1 MTEIHYIDDI
11 PFQKESVLTVGTF
24 DGIHQGHMALMN
36 RLVQKANKHNCRSVV
51 VSFDPHPRSIINA
64 GENGIR
70 LLTTLEERSR
80 RLSEFGVDVLCVIP
94 FTRDF
99 SLQNSKEFVKNIL
112 YSRIGLSYFII
123 GYDHHFGK
131 NRDGN
136 AQTLQQMSSDLD
148 FEVEIVEK
156 KEMGDLTISS
166 TKIRQSLE
174 LDGNVGRVEEL
185 LGRPYSFEGVVV
197 HGDER
202 GRTIGFP
209 TANIQL
215 NHRDKLIPKEG
226 TYVIEA
232 KLNGNTYR
240 GMMNIGN
247 RPTFDGQNQ
256 RIEVHLFSFNQQIY
270 GQNLRI
276 FLIERIRDEK
286 KFKSSNELIKQLKLD
301 RKKSIEI
308 LHRRGI

>member
-112 YSRIGLSYFII
+112 YSRIGLTYFII

-174 LDGNVGRVEEL
+174 LDGNVGRAEEL

-232 KLNGNTYR
+232 KLNGITYR

-270 GQNLRI
+270 GQNLRV

>member
-1 MTEIHYIDDI
+1 MTEIHYIDGI

-51 VSFDPHPRSIINA
+51 VSFDPHPRSIIHA
-64 GENGIR
+64 GEDGIR

-80 RLSEFGVDVLCVIP
+80 RLSELGVDVLCVIP

-99 SLQNSKEFVKNIL
+99 SLQNSKEFVQNIL
-112 YSRIGLSYFII
+112 YSKIGLSYFII

-174 LDGNVGRVEEL
+174 VDGNVVRAEEL

-232 KLNGNTYR
+232 QLNGNTYQ

-256 RIEVHLFSFNQQIY
+256 RIEVHLFSFNEQIY
-270 GQNLRI
+270 GQIMRV

-286 KFKSSNELIKQLKLD
+286 KFKSSDQLIKQLQLD
-301 RKKSIEI
+301 RKKSIELI
-308 LHRRGI
+308 HRRNI

>member
-51 VSFDPHPRSIINA
+51 VSFDPHPRSIIHA
-64 GENGIR
+64 GEDGIR

-80 RLSEFGVDVLCVIP
+80 RLSELGVDVLCVIP

-99 SLQNSKEFVKNIL
+99 SLQNSKEFVQNIL
-112 YSRIGLSYFII
+112 YSKIGLSYFII

-174 LDGNVGRVEEL
+174 VDGNVVRAEEL

-232 KLNGNTYR
+232 QLNGTTYQ

-256 RIEVHLFSFNQQIY
+256 RIEVHLFSFNEQIY
-270 GQNLRI
+270 GQIMRV

-286 KFKSSNELIKQLKLD
+286 KFKSSDELIKQLQLD
-301 RKKSIEI
+301 RKKSIELI
-308 LHRRGI
+308 HRRNI

>member
-1 MTEIHYIDDI
+1 MTEIRYIDDI
-11 PFQKESVLTVGTF
+11 LYQKDTVLTVGTF
-24 DGIHQGHMALMN
+24 DGIHQGHMSLMK
-36 RLVQKANKHNCRSVV
+36 RLVQKAKQHKCRSVV
-51 VSFDPHPRSIINA
+51 VSFDPHPRSIIHA
-64 GENGIR
+64 GDDGIK

-80 RLSEFGVDVLCVIP
+80 HLSKIGIDVLCVIP

-99 SLQNSKEFVKNIL
+99 SLQNSEEFVTNIL
-112 YSRIGLSYFII
+112 SAKIGLSYFII

-136 AQTLQQMSSDLD
+136 AQTLQKMSSPLH
-148 FEVEIVEK
+148 FEVEIVDK

-174 LDGNVGRVEEL
+174 IHGNAIQAEEF
-185 LGRPYSFEGVVV
+185 LGRPYSFEGVIV

-215 NHRDKLIPKEG
+215 SHRDKLIPREG
-226 TYVIEA
+226 IYAVLA
-232 KLNGNTYR
+232 QLDGHMYK

-247 RPTFDGQNQ
+247 RPTFNGQNQ
-256 RIEVHLFSFNQQIY
+256 RIEVHLFSFNDKIY
-270 GQNLRI
+270 GQNLRV
-276 FLIERIRDEK
+276 FLIDRIRDEQ
-286 KFKSSNELIKQLKLD
+286 KFISSNELVTQLNLD
-301 RKKSIEI
+301 MKKSLEI
-308 LHRRGI
+308 LKERHI

>member
-1 MTEIHYIDDI
+1 MTEICFIEDI
-11 PFQKESVLTVGTF
+11 TYKKETVLTVGTF
-24 DGIHQGHMALMN
+24 DGIHQGHISLMK
-36 RLVQKANKHNCRSVV
+36 RLVQKAKQHNCRSVV
-51 VSFDPHPRSIINA
+51 VSFDPHPRSIIHA
-64 GENGIR
+64 GDEGIR
-70 LLTTLEERSR
+70 LLTTLEERSKH
-80 RLSEFGVDVLCVIP
+80 LSELGVDVLCVIP

-99 SLQNSKEFVKNIL
+99 SLQNSKEFVTNIL
-112 YSRIGLSYFII
+112 SAKIGLSHFII

-136 AQTLQQMSSDLD
+136 AQTLQKISTQLN
-148 FEVEIVEK
+148 FEVEIVDK

-174 LDGNVGRVEEL
+174 IYGNAMQAEKF

-215 NHRDKLIPKEG
+215 SHRDKLIPREG
-226 TYVIEA
+226 IYAVLVQLQGKTYH
-232 KLNGNTYR
+232 

-247 RPTFDGQNQ
+247 RPTFNGQNQ
-256 RIEVHLFSFNQQIY
+256 RIEVHLFSFNEQIY
-270 GQNLRI
+270 GQTLRV
-276 FLIERIRDEK
+276 FLIDRIRDEQ
-286 KFKSSNELIKQLKLD
+286 KFTGSDELVSQLKLD
-301 RKKSIEI
+301 RKKSLEI
-308 LHRRGI
+308 LAGRSI

>member
-1 MTEIHYIDDI
+1 M
-11 PFQKESVLTVGTF
+11 
-24 DGIHQGHMALMN
+24 
-36 RLVQKANKHNCRSVV
+36 
-51 VSFDPHPRSIINA
+51 
-64 GENGIR
+64 
-70 LLTTLEERSR
+70 
-80 RLSEFGVDVLCVIP
+80 DVLCVIP

-99 SLQNSKEFVKNIL
+99 SLQNSKEFVTNIL
-112 YSRIGLSYFII
+112 SAKIGLSHFII

-136 AQTLQQMSSDLD
+136 AQTLQKISTQLNFD
-148 FEVEIVEK
+148 VEIVDK

-174 LDGNVGRVEEL
+174 IYGNAMQAEKF

-215 NHRDKLIPKEG
+215 SHRDKLIPREG
-226 TYVIEA
+226 IYAVLVQLQGKTYH
-232 KLNGNTYR
+232 

-247 RPTFDGQNQ
+247 RPTFNGQNQ
-256 RIEVHLFSFNQQIY
+256 RIEVHLFSFNEQIY
-270 GQNLRI
+270 GQTLRV
-276 FLIERIRDEK
+276 FLIDRIRDEQ
-286 KFKSSNELIKQLKLD
+286 KFTGSDELVSQLKLD
-301 RKKSIEI
+301 RKKSLEI
-308 LHRRGI
+308 LAGRSI

>member
-1 MTEIHYIDDI
+1 MTEINYINDI
-11 PFQKESVLTVGTF
+11 PFQRKTVLTVGTF
-24 DGIHQGHMALMN
+24 DGIHRGHIALMN
-36 RLVQKANKHNCRSVV
+36 RLVQKANKYNCRSVV
-51 VSFDPHPRSIINA
+51 VSFDPHPRSIIYA
-64 GENGIR
+64 GDDGIR

-80 RLSEFGVDVLCVIP
+80 HLSELGIDILCVIP

-99 SLQNSKEFVKNIL
+99 SLQNAEEFVKKIL
-112 YSRIGLSYFII
+112 STKIGLSYFII

-136 AQTLQQMSSDLD
+136 AQTLQKMSHYLD

-174 LDGNVGRVEEL
+174 VYGDVNRAEEL
-185 LGRPYSFEGVVV
+185 LGRPYSLEGVVV
-197 HGDER
+197 QGDER

-215 NHRDKLIPKEG
+215 SHRDKLIPKEG
-226 TYVIEA
+226 TYVILA
-232 KLNGNTYR
+232 QLNGTTFQ

-247 RPTFDGQNQ
+247 RPTFNGLNK
-256 RIEVHLFSFNQQIY
+256 RIEVHLFLFDKQIY
-270 GQNLRI
+270 GQTLRV
-276 FLIERIRDEK
+276 FLIERIRDEI
-286 KFKSSNELIKQLKLD
+286 KFNSSFELVNQLKLD
-301 RKKSIEI
+301 RKKSLEI
-308 LHRRGI
+308 LGKHGI

>member
-1 MTEIHYIDDI
+1 MTEIHYIDGI

-24 DGIHQGHMALMN
+24 DGIHKGHMALMN

-51 VSFDPHPRSIINA
+51 VSFDPHPRSIIHA
-64 GENGIR
+64 GEDGIR

-80 RLSEFGVDVLCVIP
+80 RLSELGVDVLCVIP

-99 SLQNSKEFVKNIL
+99 SLQNSKEFVQNIL
-112 YSRIGLSYFII
+112 YSKIGLSYFII

-174 LDGNVGRVEEL
+174 VDGNVVRAEEL

-232 KLNGNTYR
+232 QLNGNTYQ

-256 RIEVHLFSFNQQIY
+256 RIEVHLFSFNEQIY
-270 GQNLRI
+270 GQIMRV

-286 KFKSSNELIKQLKLD
+286 KFKSSDELIKQLQLD
-301 RKKSIEI
+301 RKKSIELI
-308 LHRRGI
+308 HRRNI

>member
-1 MTEIHYIDDI
+1 
-11 PFQKESVLTVGTF
+11 
-24 DGIHQGHMALMN
+24 
-36 RLVQKANKHNCRSVV
+36 
-51 VSFDPHPRSIINA
+51 
-64 GENGIR
+64 
-70 LLTTLEERSR
+70 
-80 RLSEFGVDVLCVIP
+80 
-94 FTRDF
+94 
-99 SLQNSKEFVKNIL
+99 
-112 YSRIGLSYFII
+112 
-123 GYDHHFGK
+123 
-131 NRDGN
+131 
-136 AQTLQQMSSDLD
+136 
-148 FEVEIVEK
+148 
-156 KEMGDLTISS
+156 MGDLTISS

-174 LDGNVGRVEEL
+174 LDGNVGRAEEL

-232 KLNGNTYR
+232 KLNGITYR

-270 GQNLRI
+270 GQNMRV

-308 LHRRGI
+308 LHRHGI

>member
-1 MTEIHYIDDI
+1 MTEIHYIDGI

-51 VSFDPHPRSIINA
+51 VSFDPHPRSIIHA
-64 GENGIR
+64 GEDGIR

-80 RLSEFGVDVLCVIP
+80 RLSELGVDVLCVIP

-99 SLQNSKEFVKNIL
+99 SLQNSKEFVQNIL
-112 YSRIGLSYFII
+112 YSKIGLSYFII

-174 LDGNVGRVEEL
+174 VDGNVVRAEEL

-232 KLNGNTYR
+232 QLNGNTYQ

-256 RIEVHLFSFNQQIY
+256 RIEVHLFSFNEQIY
-270 GQNLRI
+270 GQIMRV

-286 KFKSSNELIKQLKLD
+286 KFKSSDELIKQLQLD
-301 RKKSIEI
+301 RKKSIELI
-308 LHRRGI
+308 HRRNI

>member
-1 MTEIHYIDDI
+1 MSEI
-11 PFQKESVLTVGTF
+11 
-24 DGIHQGHMALMN
+24 
-36 RLVQKANKHNCRSVV
+36 
-51 VSFDPHPRSIINA
+51 
-64 GENGIR
+64 
-70 LLTTLEERSR
+70 
-80 RLSEFGVDVLCVIP
+80 GVDILCVIP

-99 SLQNSKEFVKNIL
+99 SLQNSKEFVTNIL
-112 YSRIGLSYFII
+112 SAKIGLSYFII

-136 AQTLQQMSSDLD
+136 AQTLQKMSSHLN
-148 FEVEIVEK
+148 FEVEIVDK

-174 LDGNVGRVEEL
+174 IHGNAIKAEEL

-215 NHRDKLIPKEG
+215 SHRDKLIPREG
-226 TYVIEA
+226 IYAVLAQVDDHIY
-232 KLNGNTYR
+232 K

-247 RPTFDGQNQ
+247 
-256 RIEVHLFSFNQQIY
+256 
-270 GQNLRI
+270 
-276 FLIERIRDEK
+276 
-286 KFKSSNELIKQLKLD
+286 
-301 RKKSIEI
+301 
-308 LHRRGI
+308 

>member
-51 VSFDPHPRSIINA
+51 VSFDPHPRSIIHA
-64 GENGIR
+64 GEDGIR

-80 RLSEFGVDVLCVIP
+80 RLSELGVDVLCVIP

-99 SLQNSKEFVKNIL
+99 SLQNSKEFVQNIL
-112 YSRIGLSYFII
+112 YSKIGLSYFII

-174 LDGNVGRVEEL
+174 VDGNVVRAEEL

-232 KLNGNTYR
+232 QLNGNTYQ

-256 RIEVHLFSFNQQIY
+256 RIEVHLFSFNEQIY
-270 GQNLRI
+270 GQIMRV

-286 KFKSSNELIKQLKLD
+286 KFKSSDELIKQLQLD
-301 RKKSIEI
+301 RKKSIELI
-308 LHRRGI
+308 HRRNI

>member
-1 MTEIHYIDDI
+1 MTEICFIEDI
-11 PFQKESVLTVGTF
+11 TYKKETVLTVGTF
-24 DGIHQGHMALMN
+24 DGIHQGHISLMK
-36 RLVQKANKHNCRSVV
+36 RLVQKAKQHNCRSVV
-51 VSFDPHPRSIINA
+51 VSFDPHPRSIIHA
-64 GENGIR
+64 GDEGIR
-70 LLTTLEERSR
+70 LLTTLEERSKH
-80 RLSEFGVDVLCVIP
+80 LSELGVDVLCVIP

-99 SLQNSKEFVKNIL
+99 SLQNSKEFVTNIL
-112 YSRIGLSYFII
+112 SAKIGLSHFII

-136 AQTLQQMSSDLD
+136 AQTLQKISTQLNFD
-148 FEVEIVEK
+148 VEIVDK

-174 LDGNVGRVEEL
+174 IYGNAMQAEKF

-215 NHRDKLIPKEG
+215 SHRDKLIPREG
-226 TYVIEA
+226 IYAVLVQLQGKTYH
-232 KLNGNTYR
+232 

-247 RPTFDGQNQ
+247 RPTFNGQNQ
-256 RIEVHLFSFNQQIY
+256 RIEVHLFSFNEQIY
-270 GQNLRI
+270 GQTLRV
-276 FLIERIRDEK
+276 FLIDRIRDEQ
-286 KFKSSNELIKQLKLD
+286 KFTGSDELVSQLKLD
-301 RKKSIEI
+301 RKKSLEI
-308 LHRRGI
+308 LAGRSI

>member
-80 RLSEFGVDVLCVIP
+80 RLSELGVDVLCVIP

-174 LDGNVGRVEEL
+174 LDGNVGRAEEL

-247 RPTFDGQNQ
+247 RPTFNGQNQ
-256 RIEVHLFSFNQQIY
+256 RIEVHLFSFYQQIY
-270 GQNLRI
+270 GQNMRI

>member
-11 PFQKESVLTVGTF
+11 PFQRETVLTVGTF
-24 DGIHQGHMALMN
+24 DGIHQGHIVLMN

-51 VSFDPHPRSIINA
+51 VSFDPHPRSIIYA
-64 GENGIR
+64 ADDGIR

-80 RLSEFGVDVLCVIP
+80 HLSELGVDVLCVIP

-99 SLQNSKEFVKNIL
+99 SLQNSDEFVKNTL
-112 YSRIGLSYFII
+112 FNKIGLSYFII

-136 AQTLQQMSSDLD
+136 AQILQKMSRHLD

-166 TKIRQSLE
+166 TKIRQFLE
-174 LDGNVGRVEEL
+174 VHGDVIRAEEL

-209 TANIQL
+209 TANIQPS
-215 NHRDKLIPKEG
+215 HRDKLIPKEG
-226 TYVIEA
+226 TYVIIA
-232 KLNGNTYR
+232 QLNGNTFQ

-247 RPTFDGQNQ
+247 RPTFNGLNK
-256 RIEVHLFSFNQQIY
+256 RIEVHLFSFDKQIY
-270 GQNLRI
+270 GQTLRV

-286 KFKSSNELIKQLKLD
+286 KFKSSIELVNQLKLD
-301 RKKSIEI
+301 KKRSLEI
-308 LHRRGI
+308 LYRHGI

>member
-70 LLTTLEERSR
+70 LLTTLEERSK

-174 LDGNVGRVEEL
+174 LDGNVGRAEEL

-232 KLNGNTYR
+232 KLNSITYR

-270 GQNLRI
+270 GQNMRI

>member
-51 VSFDPHPRSIINA
+51 VSFDPHPRSIIHA
-64 GENGIR
+64 GEDGIR

-80 RLSEFGVDVLCVIP
+80 RLSELGVDVLCVIP

-99 SLQNSKEFVKNIL
+99 SLQNSKEFVQNIL
-112 YSRIGLSYFII
+112 YSKIGLSYFII

-174 LDGNVGRVEEL
+174 VDGNVVRAEEL

-232 KLNGNTYR
+232 QLNGNTYQ

-256 RIEVHLFSFNQQIY
+256 RIEVHLFSFNEQIY
-270 GQNLRI
+270 GQIMRV

-286 KFKSSNELIKQLKLD
+286 KFKSSDQLIKQLQLD
-301 RKKSIEI
+301 RKKSIELI
-308 LHRRGI
+308 HRRNI